1 MKGKDIWSLSQS
13 LLVIFEFI
21 DNDQLRDFRKALDNM
36 LNASNVNRLVI
47 IVNVPKEVDKTTLP
61 PHFLIYYNSP
71 NDYTFF
77 GKMKDIQLESELQKN
92 YDLLINFA
100 IPNDKILD
108 RLKTASIKKKVIVN
122 AQDSFF
128 DLSLTTAMNEPDKM
142 LNFVISTLEKINE
155 YD

>member
-13 LLVIFEFI
+13 LLVIFDFI

-36 LNASNVNRLVI
+36 LNASNVSRLVI
-47 IVNVPKEVDKTTLP
+47 IVNVPKEVDKSTLP

-92 YDLLINFA
+92 YDLLINFD
-100 IPNDKILD
+100 IPNDKIVD
-108 RLKTASIKKKVIVN
+108 RLKMASIKKKVIVN
-122 AQDSFF
+122 AQDPFF
-128 DLSLTTAMNEPDKM
+128 DLSFTTAINEPDKM

>member
-92 YDLLINFA
+92 YDLLINFD

>member
-47 IVNVPKEVDKTTLP
+47 IVNVPKEVDKSTLP

-92 YDLLINFA
+92 YDLLINFD

-128 DLSLTTAMNEPDKM
+128 DLSFTTAINEPDKM

>member
-47 IVNVPKEVDKTTLP
+47 IVNIPKEVDKSTLP

-92 YDLLINFA
+92 YDLLINFD

-128 DLSLTTAMNEPDKM
+128 DLSFTTAINEPDKM

>member
-47 IVNVPKEVDKTTLP
+47 IVNVPKEVDKSTLP

-92 YDLLINFA
+92 YDLLINID

-128 DLSLTTAMNEPDKM
+128 DLSFTTAINEPDKM

>member
-47 IVNVPKEVDKTTLP
+47 IVNVPKEVDKSTLP

-128 DLSLTTAMNEPDKM
+128 DLSFTTAINEPDKM
-142 LNFVISTLEKINE
+142 LNFVISTLEKING

>member
-13 LLVIFEFI
+13 LLVIFDFI

-36 LNASNVNRLVI
+36 LNASNVSRLVI

-92 YDLLINFA
+92 YDLLINFD

-108 RLKTASIKKKVIVN
+108 RLKMASIKKKVIVN
-122 AQDSFF
+122 AQDPFF
-128 DLSLTTAMNEPDKM
+128 DLSFTTAINEPDKM

>member
-13 LLVIFEFI
+13 LLVIFDFI

-36 LNASNVNRLVI
+36 LNASNVSRLVI

-92 YDLLINFA
+92 YDLLINFD
-100 IPNDKILD
+100 IPNDKIVD
-108 RLKTASIKKKVIVN
+108 RLKMASIKKKVIVN
-122 AQDSFF
+122 AQDPFF
-128 DLSLTTAMNEPDKM
+128 DLSFTTAINEPDKM

>member
-47 IVNVPKEVDKTTLP
+47 IVNVPKEVDKSTLP

-92 YDLLINFA
+92 YDLLINFD
-100 IPNDKILD
+100 IPNIKILD

-128 DLSLTTAMNEPDKM
+128 DLSFTTAINEPDKM

>member
-21 DNDQLRDFRKALDNM
+21 DNNQLRDFRKALDNM

-47 IVNVPKEVDKTTLP
+47 IVNVPKEVDKSTLP

>member
-47 IVNVPKEVDKTTLP
+47 IVNVPKEVDKSTLP

-77 GKMKDIQLESELQKN
+77 GKMKDTQLESELQKN
-92 YDLLINFA
+92 YDLLINFD
-100 IPNDKILD
+100 IPNIKILD

-128 DLSLTTAMNEPDKM
+128 DLSFTTAINEPDKM

>member
-21 DNDQLRDFRKALDNM
+21 DNNQLRDFRKALDNM

-47 IVNVPKEVDKTTLP
+47 IVNVPKEVDKSTLP

-100 IPNDKILD
+100 IPNIKILD

-128 DLSLTTAMNEPDKM
+128 DLSFTTAINEPDKM

>member
-21 DNDQLRDFRKALDNM
+21 DNNQLRDFRKALDNM

-47 IVNVPKEVDKTTLP
+47 IVNVPKEVDKSTLP

-92 YDLLINFA
+92 YDLLINFD
-100 IPNDKILD
+100 IPNIKILD

-128 DLSLTTAMNEPDKM
+128 DLSFTTAINEPDKM

>member
-1 MKGKDIWSLSQS
+1 
-13 LLVIFEFI
+13 
-21 DNDQLRDFRKALDNM
+21 M

-47 IVNVPKEVDKTTLP
+47 IVNVPKEVDKSTLP

-128 DLSLTTAMNEPDKM
+128 DLSFTTAINEPDKM

>member
-47 IVNVPKEVDKTTLP
+47 IVNIPKEVDKSTLP

-92 YDLLINFA
+92 YDLLINFD
-100 IPNDKILD
+100 IPNIKILD

-128 DLSLTTAMNEPDKM
+128 DLSFTTAINEPDKM

>member
-47 IVNVPKEVDKTTLP
+47 IVNVPKEVDKSTLP

-92 YDLLINFA
+92 YDLLINFD
-100 IPNDKILD
+100 IPNIKILD

>member
-21 DNDQLRDFRKALDNM
+21 DNDQLRDFRKALDKM

-47 IVNVPKEVDKTTLP
+47 IVNIPKEVDKSTLP

-92 YDLLINFA
+92 YDLLINFD

-128 DLSLTTAMNEPDKM
+128 DLSFTTAINEPDKM

>member
-47 IVNVPKEVDKTTLP
+47 IVNIPKEVDKSTLT

-92 YDLLINFA
+92 YDLLINFD

-128 DLSLTTAMNEPDKM
+128 DLSFTTAINEPDKM

>member
-128 DLSLTTAMNEPDKM
+128 DLSFTTAINEPDKM

>member
-21 DNDQLRDFRKALDNM
+21 DNNQLRDFRKALDNM

>member
-47 IVNVPKEVDKTTLP
+47 IVNVPKEVDKSTLP

-92 YDLLINFA
+92 YDLLINFD
-100 IPNDKILD
+100 IPNIKILD

-128 DLSLTTAMNEPDKM
+128 DLSFTTAINEPDKM
-142 LNFVISTLEKINE
+142 LNFVISTLGKINE

>member
-47 IVNVPKEVDKTTLP
+47 IVNVPKEVDKSTLP

>member
-47 IVNVPKEVDKTTLP
+47 IVNIPKEVDKSTLP